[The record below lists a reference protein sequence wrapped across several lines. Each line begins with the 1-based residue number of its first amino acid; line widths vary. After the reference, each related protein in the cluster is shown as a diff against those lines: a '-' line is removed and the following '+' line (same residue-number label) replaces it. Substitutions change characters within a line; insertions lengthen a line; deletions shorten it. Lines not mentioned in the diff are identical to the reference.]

1 LFLYKGK
8 RMNQV
13 KVVGKL
19 FWAKHMEVPNR
30 EFNADNT
37 RFEICI
43 GGLSDSIAQRLTSEL
58 GVKVKE
64 KADDKYG
71 RGKYII
77 VKSNYAIKAVDDNN
91 GRVSPDLIGNGTVA
105 EATIS
110 SYTHKMSAMHGNAP
124 SLLHS
129 KDNPALRIKQLVSA
143 PVEQEEE
150 AEVVL

>member
-1 LFLYKGK
+1 
-8 RMNQV
+8 MNQV

-19 FWAKHMEVPNR
+19 FWAKHMDTPNR
-30 EFNADNT
+30 EFNADNN

-77 VKSNYAIKAVDDNN
+77 VKSNYVIKAVDEQGNE
-91 GRVSPDLIGNGTVA
+91 VSPDQIGNGTVA
-105 EATIS
+105 ELTLS
-110 SYTHKMSAMHGNAP
+110 SYEHKMSAMHGKAAGIV
-124 SLLHS
+124 SS
-129 KDNPALRIKQLVSA
+129 ATIPAIKIKELVEP
-143 PVEQEEE
+143 PVMEE
-150 AEVVL
+150 AKEQPDAEEVVL

>member
-1 LFLYKGK
+1 
-8 RMNQV
+8 MNQV

-19 FWAKHMEVPNR
+19 FWAKHMDTPNR

-77 VKSNYAIKAVDDNN
+77 VKSNYVIKAIDDKNN
-91 GRVSPDLIGNGTVA
+91 IIPPDVIGNGTVA

-129 KDNPALRIKQLVSA
+129 KDNPALRIKELVSPA
-143 PVEQEEE
+143 VVQEEE

>member
-1 LFLYKGK
+1 
-8 RMNQV
+8 MNQV

-19 FWAKHMEVPNR
+19 FWAKHMDTPNR
-30 EFNADNT
+30 EFNADNN

-77 VKSNYAIKAVDDNN
+77 VKSNYVIKAVDDKNN
-91 GRVSPDLIGNGTVA
+91 IIPPDIIGSGTVA

-124 SLLHS
+124 SLMHS
-129 KDNPALRIKQLVSA
+129 KDNAALRIKELAA
-143 PVEQEEE
+143 PPVVQEEE

>member
-1 LFLYKGK
+1 
-8 RMNQV
+8 MNQV

-19 FWAKHMEVPNR
+19 FWAKHMDTPNR
-30 EFNADNT
+30 EFNADNA

-43 GGLSDSIAQRLTSEL
+43 GGLSDSIAQRLTTEL
-58 GVKVKE
+58 GVKIEE

-77 VKSNYAIKAVDDNN
+77 VKSNYVIKAVDEKNN
-91 GRVSPDLIGNGTVA
+91 VVPPDMIGNGSVA
-105 EATIS
+105 EATLS
-110 SYTHKMSAMHGNAP
+110 SYTHKMSAAHGNAP

-129 KDNPALRIKQLVSA
+129 KDNPALRIKELAAV
-143 PVEQEEE
+143 PVEQEED

>member
-8 RMNQV
+8 KMNQV

-30 EFNADNT
+30 EFNADNN

-43 GGLSDSIAQRLTSEL
+43 GGLSDSIASRLTSEL

-64 KADDKYG
+64 KPDDKYG

-77 VKSNYAIKAVDDNN
+77 VKSNYAIKAIDDNN
-91 GRVSPDLIGNGTVA
+91 SMVSPDLIGNGTVA
-105 EATIS
+105 EATRPTTARRYRGKAFYHVHRRS
-110 SYTHKMSAMHGNAP
+110 W
-124 SLLHS
+124 LH
-129 KDNPALRIKQLVSA
+129 NNLRTLW
-143 PVEQEEE
+143 
-150 AEVVL
+150 